1 MRIRYKRGVAVGAA
15 LGVAAAGVMA
25 LSGEAT
31 LAGTSGGNGP
41 SGEPAATSSQSSTGV
56 KGRFSLVM
64 MIHTR
69 SSSFG
74 DLAGVTP
81 WNGVRTEGASFE
93 YRSIPCRGN
102 APVNN
107 IASDLP
113 SYGTRVRGS
122 RAPSSMRAHPFGFK
136 LRKNRNGKWEMLGGI
151 RFTVCHLRPGPT
163 PSNDPVADTEKPY
176 INVGFRA
183 RFRRESPELLR
194 WEGRFRLNGG
204 SQRYNDLSGSGTI
217 AGYFFCFAPE
227 GCVAHGGKYLDG
239 QFVMQGS
246 YRDPTPDLAGG

>member
-1 MRIRYKRGVAVGAA
+1 MLAEHKRGAAGAAVAVMAAGAMA
-15 LGVAAAGVMA
+15 LG
-25 LSGEAT
+25 GEAT
-31 LAGTSGGNGP
+31 LAGTSGGDG
-41 SGEPAATSSQSSTGV
+41 SSAEPTAAASQASNGV
-56 KGRFSLVM
+56 KGRFSLIM

-74 DLAGVTP
+74 DLPGVTP
-81 WNGVRTEGASFE
+81 WDGVRTQGASFE
-93 YRSIPCRGN
+93 YRSIPCQGN

-136 LRKNRNGKWEMLGGI
+136 LRKNRRGKWEMLGAI

-163 PSNDPVADTEKPY
+163 PSNESVPDVQKPH

-183 RFRRESPELLR
+183 KFKRETPELIR
-194 WEGRFRLNGG
+194 WEGRFRLKGG
-204 SQRYNDLSGSGTI
+204 SQRYDDLSGSGSI

-227 GCVAHGGKYLDG
+227 GCVAHGRKYLDG
-239 QFVMQGS
+239 QFVMKGS

>member
-1 MRIRYKRGVAVGAA
+1 MLTKHKRGAAGAALTVVAVGAMA
-15 LGVAAAGVMA
+15 LG
-25 LSGEAT
+25 GEST
-31 LAGTSGGNGP
+31 LAGSSGG
-41 SGEPAATSSQSSTGV
+41 SGSSGSQPTATASQTGDGV

-74 DLAGVTP
+74 DLPGVTP
-81 WNGVRTEGASFE
+81 WNGVRTQGASFE
-93 YRSIPCRGN
+93 YRSIPCQGN

-136 LRKNRNGKWEMLGGI
+136 LRKNSRGKWEMIGAV

-163 PSNDPVADTEKPY
+163 PSNDPVADVQKPY
-176 INVGFRA
+176 IDVGFRA
-183 RFRRESPELLR
+183 KFKRESPEMLR

-204 SQRYNDLSGSGTI
+204 TQRYDDLTGSGTI

-227 GCVAHGGKYLDG
+227 GCVAHDRKYLDG
-239 QFVMQGS
+239 QFVMQGT